1 MLPGNN
7 KLTMKVLVYMGHPAH
22 FHLLKNPVRELE
34 NKGHQVI
41 VLIQEKDILEDLIR
55 GSGFT
60 YKNILAGGRK
70 DTKLGLAIGMIKR
83 DTGLL
88 HLCLKEKPKPDIM
101 MGTSVEI
108 PHIGKLLRIPTINLN
123 EDDCRA
129 VPLYCKLS
137 YPFSS
142 VVLAPNNCDTGKWE
156 KKTVHYNGYHEL
168 AYLHPHVFQPQKEVV
183 EKQLSPEGPY
193 FILRF
198 AKLTAHHDAGKTGIT
213 TELAREIIKRLTPHG
228 RVFITSQREL
238 EPEFEL
244 YRIPL
249 NPLDM
254 HHALYY
260 AGMYLGDSQTMTA
273 EAAVLGT
280 PALRFNDFV
289 GKLGYLEELEH
300 KYGLTYGIKTSQPE
314 KLFEKIE
321 ELLKMKDR
329 KHLWQQRRQK
339 MLDDKIDVTA
349 FIVWFIENYPNSAF
363 GDQGGSFREN
373 RPPGP
378 PTKAF
383 D

>member
-1 MLPGNN
+1 
-7 KLTMKVLVYMGHPAH
+7 MKILVYMGHPAH

-34 NKGHQVI
+34 KKGHRVT
-41 VLIQEKDILEDLIR
+41 VLIQTKDILEDLLR

-60 YKNILAGGRK
+60 YKNILPAGRK

-83 DTGLL
+83 DTALL
-88 HLCLKEKPKPDIM
+88 RLCLKEKPKPDIM
-101 MGTSVEI
+101 IGTSVEL
-108 PHIGKLLRIPTINLN
+108 PHIGKLLSIPTINLN
-123 EDDCRA
+123 EDDCPA

-142 VVLAPNNCDTGKWE
+142 VVLAPCNCDTGKWE
-156 KKTVHYNGYHEL
+156 KKTVHYSGYHEL

-183 EKQLSPEGPY
+183 EKQLHMEKSY

-198 AKLTAHHDAGKTGIT
+198 ARLTAHHDAGKTGIT
-213 TELAREIIKRLTPHG
+213 TKIAREIIKRLIPHG

-238 EPEFEL
+238 EPEFEP

-249 NPLDM
+249 NPMDM

-260 AGMYLGDSQTMTA
+260 AGMYVGDSQTMTA

-321 ELLKMKDR
+321 EILKIKDR
-329 KHLWQQRRQK
+329 KQVWQQRRQK
-339 MLDDKIDVTA
+339 MLEDKIDVTA
-349 FIVWFIENYPNSAF
+349 FMVWFIENYPKSIESCLRRP
-363 GDQGGSFREN
+363 GGLFC
-373 RPPGP
+373 
-378 PTKAF
+378 
-383 D
+383 